1 MLYPSNM
8 DILRPTCIKFAIG
21 DIISDILLYFIN
33 AFSHSN
39 RRISCSD
46 LSYTIEVGHSH
57 MKGDLRLNH
66 Y

>member
-1 MLYPSNM
+1 MY
-8 DILRPTCIKFAIG
+8 RVWIG
-21 DIISDILLYFIN
+21 DIISDILLYFVN

-39 RRISCSD
+39 MKISCAD
-46 LSYTIEVGHSH
+46 LSYTIEHSH

>member
-1 MLYPSNM
+1 ME
-8 DILRPTCIKFAIG
+8 FAIG

-39 RRISCSD
+39 MKISCSD
-46 LSYTIEVGHSH
+46 LSYTIEHSH

-66 Y
+66 YYYK